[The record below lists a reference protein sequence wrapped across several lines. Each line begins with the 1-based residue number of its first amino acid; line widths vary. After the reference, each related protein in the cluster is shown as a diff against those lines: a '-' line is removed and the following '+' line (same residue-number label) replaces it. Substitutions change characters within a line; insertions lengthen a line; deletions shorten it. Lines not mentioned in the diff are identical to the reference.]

1 MKNEINIIKDIYAL
15 EEELKKCINKKES
28 IPKEI
33 LAVLDEAKYSVDR
46 LSEIVKIYK
55 VAKWIVQKDY

>member
-28 IPKEI
+28 IPKGI

-55 VAKWIVQKDY
+55 VTK